1 MVAGA
6 YLAAHFASEWLA
18 RRFLV
23 VSGAEYLLLGA
34 LLGPRVSGVIQA
46 GMLDDFAPFLTLALG
61 WVGALVGAQFAF
73 ADLLR
78 IPAAR
83 FRVAFTEAS
92 LAFVAMAA
100 ISAALVMGLFAP
112 APRTLVVP
120 ALALASIAVSSAPA
134 GAAVTARHLG
144 IRGRLV
150 RQLHVTTAVDG
161 LVAITAFGVL
171 LAVSHTAPV
180 RAARAPTPTE
190 WVVITFA
197 IGIVGGALFHL
208 FLGSERGAD
217 RLFVALAGALILT
230 SGAAAYLRI
239 SSLLTS
245 LLVGLVLVN
254 TSPARDEIRRVLI
267 RVERPLYFVL
277 LIFAGAA
284 WRPGGGDLL
293 VFAVLFV
300 VLRVAGKVLAASAAA
315 SAYGA
320 IPTLGSR
327 WGWGLV
333 GHGGLAVAVALS
345 YRLYDQSAIGDAVF
359 TAALASV
366 LVTDFAGARLVHAL
380 LKSAPGGARR
390 PVGTPPEARP

>member
-1 MVAGA
+1 VVAGA

-18 RRFLV
+18 RRFLI

-34 LLGPRVSGVIQA
+34 LLGPRVSGVIEA
-46 GMLDDFAPFLTLALG
+46 GMLDHFAPFFTLALG

-83 FRVAFTEAS
+83 FRIAFTEAS
-92 LAFVAMAA
+92 FAFVALAV
-100 ISAALVMGLFAP
+100 ISAAIIEGLYAPLPRALVL
-112 APRTLVVP
+112 P

-134 GAAVTARHLG
+134 GIAVVARHLG
-144 IRGRLV
+144 TQGRLV
-150 RQLHVTTAVDG
+150 RQLHVTTAVDA
-161 LVAITAFGVL
+161 LFAITAFGVL
-171 LAVSHTAPV
+171 LAVSHAAPV
-180 RAARAPTPTE
+180 GATRAPTPTE
-190 WVVITFA
+190 WIAITLG
-197 IGIVGGALFHL
+197 IGVVGGALFHL
-208 FLGSERGAD
+208 FLGSEREAD

-230 SGAAAYLRI
+230 SGAAAYLRL

-254 TSPARDEIRRVLI
+254 TSPGRHEIRQVLI

-284 WRPGGGDLL
+284 WRPGGGRALA
-293 VFAVLFV
+293 FAVLFI
-300 VLRVAGKVLAASAAA
+300 VLRIAGKVLAASAAA
-315 SAYGA
+315 SARREV
-320 IPTLGSR
+320 PTLGRR

-333 GHGGLAVAVALS
+333 GHGGLAVAVALN
-345 YRLYDQSAIGDAVF
+345 YRLHDQTAIGDAVF

-366 LVTDFAGARLVHAL
+366 LVTDFAGARLVQAVLHAAPEGAQP
-380 LKSAPGGARR
+380 SA
-390 PVGTPPEARP
+390 TPPRARP